1 MDTVLGVSMAP
12 ATVRMVLV
20 EGENADGVTV
30 DEENIELPA
39 DDESAPSTGADQ
51 VISAILGTRE
61 GATEAGYQL
70 RSIGVTWTD
79 PVQANALR
87 DMLVARKVENV
98 MLVSSFLAAA
108 ALAQTVGSATDHG
121 HTALL
126 YVEPDSATLAVVNT
140 ADGSIADVHRQQLP
154 DDDDEAVAKLVE
166 MVSGANNLEAQPE
179 SLFVIGAGVDIPMIK
194 PALEAA
200 SPLPVSAPEE
210 PATALAR
217 GAALA
222 SASAPLFA
230 SSTAALAYAQ
240 DPGTGAVTPYAV
252 APGYLAAAEV
262 PVDEALAY
270 SAVPDEE
277 AEAFTLAADE
287 HATPYAV
294 PVAEEE
300 TYTTGMFPDFG
311 AEAAEQPSR
320 RPFLAAMSVLTIFV
334 VGVVALVLSL
344 AVSIRPNVAQRPTLG
359 QNVVAPVQQL
369 PAPPPPK
376 AAVPAPP
383 APAPAPAPAAAPAPA
398 PAPAP
403 AAAPA
408 PAPVPAPA
416 AAPAPAPVPAPVR
429 IPAPAPEAPAPAPPP
444 PALPPVVPVIPQ
456 IVPPPVVIGPPVGPR
471 GGDEGGWGH
480 GGFGIPGLG
489 GGHGGFGGG
498 HGRGH

>member
-1 MDTVLGVSMAP
+1 VDTVLGVSMAP
-12 ATVRMVLV
+12 TTVRMVLV

-39 DDESAPSTGADQ
+39 DHESAPSTGADQ

-70 RSIGVTWTD
+70 RSIGVTWTN

-108 ALAQTVGSATDHG
+108 ALAQMVGSATDHE

-140 ADGSIADVHRQQLP
+140 ADGSIADVHREQLP
-154 DDDDEAVAKLVE
+154 DDDDDAVAKLVE
-166 MVSGANNLEAQPE
+166 MVSGTSNLQARPE

-210 PATALAR
+210 PETALAR

-240 DPGTGAVTPYAV
+240 DPGTGAVTPYAG

-262 PVDEALAY
+262 PVGANEADQALAY

-277 AEAFTLAADE
+277 AEAFTVAADE
-287 HATPYAV
+287 NATPYA
-294 PVAEEE
+294 AAADEEN
-300 TYTTGMFPDFG
+300 YTTGMFPDFG
-311 AEAAEQPSR
+311 ADAEQSSR

-334 VGVVALVLSL
+334 VGVVTLVLAL
-344 AVSIRPNVAQRPTLG
+344 AVSIRPHVAQRPTLG

-369 PAPPPPK
+369 PVPPPK

-383 APAPAPAPAAAPAPA
+383 APAPAPAAA

-408 PAPVPAPA
+408 PAPAPP
-416 AAPAPAPVPAPVR
+416 AAPAPAAAPVR
-429 IPAPAPEAPAPAPPP
+429 IPAPAPAPEVPAPAPPP
-444 PALPPVVPVIPQ
+444 PALPPVVPIIPQ
-456 IVPPPVVIGPPVGPR
+456 IIAPPVIGPPVAPR

>member
-1 MDTVLGVSMAP
+1 MAP
-12 ATVRMVLV
+12 TTVRMVLV

-98 MLVSSFLAAA
+98 MLVSSFLAA
-108 ALAQTVGSATDHG
+108 LAQTVGSATDHE

-140 ADGSIADVHRQQLP
+140 ADGSIADVHREQLP
-154 DDDDEAVAKLVE
+154 DDDDEAVAKLIE
-166 MVSGANNLEAQPE
+166 MVSVANNLEAQPE

-200 SPLPVSAPEE
+200 SPLPVSVPEE
-210 PATALAR
+210 PETALAR

-240 DPGTGAVTPYAV
+240 DPGTGAVNPYAL

-262 PVDEALAY
+262 PVGADEADEALAY

-277 AEAFTLAADE
+277 AEAFTVAADE
-287 HATPYAV
+287 NATPYAA
-294 PVAEEE
+294 VAEEE
-300 TYTTGMFPDFG
+300 NYTTGMFPDFG
-311 AEAAEQPSR
+311 AEAAEQSSR

-334 VGVVALVLSL
+334 VGVVTLVLSL
-344 AVSIRPNVAQRPTLG
+344 AVSIRPHVAQRPTLG
-359 QNVVAPVQQL
+359 QNVVA
-369 PAPPPPK
+369 
-376 AAVPAPP
+376 
-383 APAPAPAPAAAPAPA
+383 
-398 PAPAP
+398 
-403 AAAPA
+403 
-408 PAPVPAPA
+408 
-416 AAPAPAPVPAPVR
+416 
-429 IPAPAPEAPAPAPPP
+429 
-444 PALPPVVPVIPQ
+444 
-456 IVPPPVVIGPPVGPR
+456 
-471 GGDEGGWGH
+471 
-480 GGFGIPGLG
+480 
-489 GGHGGFGGG
+489 
-498 HGRGH
+498 

>member
-1 MDTVLGVSMAP
+1 MSMAP
-12 ATVRMVLV
+12 TTVRMVLV

-61 GATEAGYQL
+61 GATEAGYEL

-108 ALAQTVGSATDHG
+108 ALAQTVGSATDHQ

-140 ADGSIADVHRQQLP
+140 ADGSIADVHRELLP

-166 MVSGANNLEAQPE
+166 MVSGANHLEAQPE

-210 PATALAR
+210 PETALAR

-252 APGYLAAAEV
+252 TPGYLAAAEV
-262 PVDEALAY
+262 PVGADAVDEALAY

-287 HATPYAV
+287 HPTPYAAAV
-294 PVAEEE
+294 EEE

-311 AEAAEQPSR
+311 AEAAEQSSR

-344 AVSIRPNVAQRPTLG
+344 AVSIRPHVAQRPTLG

-408 PAPVPAPA
+408 PAPAPE
-416 AAPAPAPVPAPVR
+416 PVR
-429 IPAPAPEAPAPAPPP
+429 IPAPAPAAPAPAPPP
-444 PALPPVVPVIPQ
+444 PALPPVVPIIPQ
-456 IVPPPVVIGPPVGPR
+456 IVPPPVVIGPPIGPR
-471 GGDEGGWGH
+471 GGDDGGWGH